1 MFGGKLGAV
10 ENLGYGTAFASV
22 VARASARPRDS
33 GALLYKGARS
43 EVIFLSLLRGKLL
56 RNAREIP
63 RAGLKWIRKFPLALL
78 RRFLA
83 GGGGFSRH
91 LSRAGLSRVAG
102 LYRFA
107 RIGRVW
113 RQKPP
118 FRPRFSPAYL
128 RRKFMRRPQKF
139 SGLFCGAGREIFPSL
154 AALQN
159 FLLSDSLKFF

>member
-1 MFGGKLGAV
+1 MFGGKVGAV

-102 LYRFA
+102 LHRFA

-113 RQKPP
+113 RQKP
-118 FRPRFSPAYL
+118 RFAQDFPPLICGGNS
-128 RRKFMRRPQKF
+128 
-139 SGLFCGAGREIFPSL
+139 CGARKSFRDFF
-154 AALQN
+154 AARGA
-159 FLLSDSLKFF
+159 KFFQVLQLRKIFCFRIR